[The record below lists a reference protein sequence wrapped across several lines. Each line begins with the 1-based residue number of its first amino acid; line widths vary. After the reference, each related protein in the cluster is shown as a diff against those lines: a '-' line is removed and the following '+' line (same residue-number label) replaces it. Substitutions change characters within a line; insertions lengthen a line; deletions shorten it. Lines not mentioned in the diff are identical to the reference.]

1 MYELYVRQLP
11 SVLRRCWLGGRKGIW
26 PVKTEWW
33 GAGMVVC
40 LEWGADLHMAQLM
53 PRPLTV
59 SHFSKI
65 QIGFTFLVPAYASSP
80 GKRDIKR
87 VCVCNCQMTITQQHG
102 GIVKFQLYFWLQ
114 FQNWYETVPALCQRE
129 KPSMT
134 FSCVTGSQ
142 SYTDY
147 TPGMCLAPVL
157 NNIKNVFIVWETFLL
172 VDKKRYFISNLRI
185 TFHCQSTYTSKWIT

>member
-1 MYELYVRQLP
+1 
-11 SVLRRCWLGGRKGIW
+11 VLAWLFVWSEVQTCIW
-26 PVKTEWW
+26 PSWCHGHSPSLTSVKSRLVLPFWYRLTR
-33 GAGMVVC
+33 VVP
-40 LEWGADLHMAQLM
+40 EKG
-53 PRPLTV
+53 
-59 SHFSKI
+59 
-65 QIGFTFLVPAYASSP
+65 TF
-80 GKRDIKR
+80 KR